1 MEENSF
7 TMKDENGKEIKY
19 DVLFTFQMEETNKDY
34 IVYTDNTTDK
44 EGNIQVYASVYR
56 NEEGKMNLEAIETDN
71 EWKTIETI
79 LKTIQEKDKNKRGK
93 YGKKKDK
100 KESKKNNYI
109 INCNRYFS
117 NINKYNILLS
127 GNANG

>member
-56 NEEGKMNLEAIETDN
+56 NEEGKINLESIETDN

-79 LKTIQEKDKNKRGK
+79 LKTIQEEVQNNNK
-93 YGKKKDK
+93 
-100 KESKKNNYI
+100 EQTE
-109 INCNRYFS
+109 
-117 NINKYNILLS
+117 
-127 GNANG
+127 

>member
-7 TMKDENGKEIKY
+7 TMKDENGKEIKD

-79 LKTIQEKDKNKRGK
+79 LKTIQEEVQNNNK
-93 YGKKKDK
+93 
-100 KESKKNNYI
+100 EQTE
-109 INCNRYFS
+109 
-117 NINKYNILLS
+117 
-127 GNANG
+127 

>member
-79 LKTIQEKDKNKRGK
+79 LKEVQNNNK
-93 YGKKKDK
+93 
-100 KESKKNNYI
+100 EQTE
-109 INCNRYFS
+109 
-117 NINKYNILLS
+117 
-127 GNANG
+127 

>member
-79 LKTIQEKDKNKRGK
+79 LKTIQEEVQNNNK
-93 YGKKKDK
+93 
-100 KESKKNNYI
+100 EQTE
-109 INCNRYFS
+109 
-117 NINKYNILLS
+117 
-127 GNANG
+127 